1 MAAFPALKTGAVAQ
15 YPLER
20 RVAFSTAIYR
30 FVDGAEQR
38 MPRYSARLH
47 QWKINLSLLDES
59 ELTVLGEFFEAH
71 GGRAGAFTFTDPW
84 DGTMYSN
91 CSFDSDQAV
100 FAFAGVSRG
109 ETTVTV
115 RENRVG

>member
-1 MAAFPALKTGAVAQ
+1 VATFPTLKTGAIAQ

-20 RVAFSTAIYR
+20 KTVFSTAIFR

-38 MPRYSARLH
+38 MPRYSSRLH

-59 ELTVLGEFFEAH
+59 ELAALGDFFEAQ
-71 GGRAGAFTFTDPW
+71 GGRAGVFTFTDPW
-84 DGTMYSN
+84 DGTVYPN

-100 FAFAGVSRG
+100 FSFSGISRG
-109 ETTVTV
+109 EAVIAV
-115 RENRVG
+115 RENRV